1 MKKELILIAFLIII
15 AVFLVSVSN
24 FYKKNIEIA
33 DAKKFVMD
41 DLASK
46 YPGASMSILS
56 VTNRTNT
63 AGDTYFEIKA
73 KATKGDST
81 PCPERVHIYYNYP
94 AQNFVTQTPD
104 YVTLNCKVCSGVE
117 NKKCVIAFS
126 EEAIIASHTLSGT
139 SEVEAYIKSYKDV
152 LPLTSEDESGWLVV
166 WDSPFASYSYTV
178 SVSRSGSII
187 GIAKKEKNS
196 NLEKDT
202 LKNTT
207 KNTTGD

>member
-1 MKKELILIAFLIII
+1 M
-15 AVFLVSVSN
+15 
-24 FYKKNIEIA
+24 
-33 DAKKFVMD
+33 
-41 DLASK
+41 
-46 YPGASMSILS
+46 
-56 VTNRTNT
+56 
-63 AGDTYFEIKA
+63 
-73 KATKGDST
+73 
-81 PCPERVHIYYNYP
+81 
-94 AQNFVTQTPD
+94 
-104 YVTLNCKVCSGVE
+104 
-117 NKKCVIAFS
+117 
-126 EEAIIASHTLSGT
+126 
-139 SEVEAYIKSYKDV
+139 EAYIKSYKDV